1 MSFTRKTPTAAKK
14 QSKSI
19 CQDLAAMLVEREAE
33 LAEVRRQRAATAEIL
48 NVIAASPTDAQPAFE
63 AIAARANTL
72 IGGFST
78 AVFRIFGNAVHLAAF
93 TSTNPGADEAL
104 RAMFPLPVAQ
114 FPGLESVSHGD
125 CAQVADTELDT
136 AVRDLA
142 RLRGYRSMLFT
153 PLLSNGALIG
163 IISVTR
169 RAPGAFAAH
178 QVQLLQTFA
187 DQAVIAINNVANF
200 NETQAALR
208 QQTATADVLKVI
220 SRSAF
225 DLQAVLDTLVSSA
238 AALCGASNGLIYL
251 QSGDT
256 FEVKAAT
263 KDWNPETFR
272 LLSETAHAP
281 GRRTLGARVLLT
293 GDVQNLADMQAD
305 PDYDPAIR
313 SLSASRALL
322 GVPLKRGDAIIGA
335 FVLARR
341 EAGAYSLRQVQIV
354 QTFADQAVIAIEN
367 VRLFDEVQARTRE
380 LEESLQQQTATADVL
395 KVISRTA
402 FDLQAVFETLLEF
415 RDRAERRLAR
425 DDLHPRRRHMHLPG
439 SQDGRRHG
447 GIR

>member
-19 CQDLAAMLVEREAE
+19 RQDLAAMLVEREAE

-114 FPGLESVSHGD
+114 FPGLELVSHGD

-272 LLSETAHAP
+272 LLSET
-281 GRRTLGARVLLT
+281 R
-293 GDVQNLADMQAD
+293 
-305 PDYDPAIR
+305 
-313 SLSASRALL
+313 
-322 GVPLKRGDAIIGA
+322 
-335 FVLARR
+335 
-341 EAGAYSLRQVQIV
+341 
-354 QTFADQAVIAIEN
+354 
-367 VRLFDEVQARTRE
+367 ARTR
-380 LEESLQQQTATADVL
+380 TPD
-395 KVISRTA
+395 SRGSRPL
-402 FDLQAVFETLLEF
+402 DW
-415 RDRAERRLAR
+415 RRAESRRHAGGPRLRPRHPLAEREPRAARSPVEAGRCDHRRLRAR
-425 DDLHPRRRHMHLPG
+425 AARSRSIQSASSPDRSDLRRPSGDCDRERAPV
-439 SQDGRRHG
+439 RRGASAHA
-447 GIR
+447 RT

>member
-1 MSFTRKTPTAAKK
+1 MRQKRTFPFAGKSNSVGAKRKSAKASAMSFTRKTPTAAKK

-19 CQDLAAMLVEREAE
+19 RQDLAAMLVEREAE

-114 FPGLESVSHGD
+114 FPGLKSVSHGD

-208 QQTATADVLKVI
+208 QRTATADVLKVI

-281 GRRTLGARVLLT
+281 GRRDSRGSRPLDWRRAKSRRHAGGPRLRPRHPLAEREPRAARS
-293 GDVQNLADMQAD
+293 
-305 PDYDPAIR
+305 P
-313 SLSASRALL
+313 
-322 GVPLKRGDAIIGA
+322 PLKRGDAIIGA

-380 LEESLQQQTATADVL
+380 LE
-395 KVISRTA
+395 
-402 FDLQAVFETLLEF
+402 
-415 RDRAERRLAR
+415 DRCNS
-425 DDLHPRRRHMHLPG
+425 RRRPPTF
-439 SQDGRRHG
+439 
-447 GIR
+447 